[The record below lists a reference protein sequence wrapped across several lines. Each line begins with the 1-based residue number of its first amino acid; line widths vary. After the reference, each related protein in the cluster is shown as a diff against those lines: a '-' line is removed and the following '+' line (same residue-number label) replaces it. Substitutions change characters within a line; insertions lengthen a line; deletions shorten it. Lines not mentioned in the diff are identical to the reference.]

1 MELRKAIYN
10 EAFIQQLKIDL
21 AKAEPR
27 FKADE
32 YQSIILQSDWEQLEL
47 MQRKRRIT
55 EAIHATLP
63 ASYQEALDILMQV
76 APNYS
81 GLAGL
86 VFSDYVQ
93 VYGLNDWEVSI
104 KALERFTQY
113 STAEFAVRPFFIKD
127 SERMIQQSMTWAQS
141 ENEHVRRLASEGSR
155 PRLPWGISIPT
166 IKENPALILPILE
179 SLKQDPSLYVRRS
192 VANSLNDVTKTHPAL
207 FKEIAT
213 NWVNEH
219 SDTDWI
225 IKHASRSLLKKGDPD
240 ILHLFGYENSEKLHI
255 QEFQC
260 GAESLQIGEVIDFSF
275 QLQAETET
283 KLRIDY
289 AIDYVK
295 ARGNR
300 TRKVFKLSDT
310 TIKKN
315 ETKNYSRTHSF
326 QDLSTRTHY
335 PGTHQLTIIV
345 NGEDKL
351 SVEFDVI

>member
-1 MELRKAIYN
+1 MESTRHNQLQGNVHSLIMSVKGGWRMELRKAIYN

-113 STAEFAVRPFFIKD
+113 STAEFAVRPF
-127 SERMIQQSMTWAQS
+127 
-141 ENEHVRRLASEGSR
+141 L
-155 PRLPWGISIPT
+155 
-166 IKENPALILPILE
+166 
-179 SLKQDPSLYVRRS
+179 
-192 VANSLNDVTKTHPAL
+192 
-207 FKEIAT
+207 
-213 NWVNEH
+213 
-219 SDTDWI
+219 
-225 IKHASRSLLKKGDPD
+225 
-240 ILHLFGYENSEKLHI
+240 
-255 QEFQC
+255 
-260 GAESLQIGEVIDFSF
+260 
-275 QLQAETET
+275 
-283 KLRIDY
+283 
-289 AIDYVK
+289 
-295 ARGNR
+295 
-300 TRKVFKLSDT
+300 
-310 TIKKN
+310 
-315 ETKNYSRTHSF
+315 
-326 QDLSTRTHY
+326 
-335 PGTHQLTIIV
+335 
-345 NGEDKL
+345 
-351 SVEFDVI
+351 

>member
-1 MELRKAIYN
+1 MELRKAVYN
-10 EAFIQQLKIDL
+10 EEFIQQLKTDL
-21 AKAEPR
+21 LKAEPR
-27 FKADE
+27 FLADD
-32 YQSIILQSDWEQLEL
+32 YQSIIWQSDWDQLEL

-55 EAIHATLP
+55 EAIQATLP
-63 ASYQEALDILMQV
+63 TSYQDTLEILKQV

-93 VYGLNDWEVSI
+93 VYGLEDWEASI
-104 KALERFTQY
+104 KALEQFTQY

-127 SERMIQQSMTWAQS
+127 PERMIQQSKMWSQS

-155 PRLPWGISIPT
+155 PRLPWGISIPA

-179 SLKQDPSLYVRRS
+179 SLKKDPSLYVRRS
-192 VANSLNDVTKTHPAL
+192 VANSLNDVTKTHPTL
-207 FKEIAT
+207 FKDIAEE
-213 NWVNEH
+213 WVSEH
-219 SDTDWI
+219 PDTDWI

-240 ILHLFGYENSEKLHI
+240 ILRLFGYENSEKLHI

-260 GAESLQIGEVIDFSF
+260 AAESLRIGEAIHFSF
-275 QLQAETET
+275 LLQADTKT

-310 TIKKN
+310 SIKKD

-326 QDLSTRTHY
+326 QDLSTRTHF
-335 PGTHQLTIIV
+335 PGVHQLTLIV
-345 NGEDKL
+345 NGEEKL
-351 SVEFDVI
+351 SIEFDII

>member
-1 MELRKAIYN
+1 MESTRHNQLQGNVHSLIMSVKGGWRMELRKAIYN

-127 SERMIQQSMTWAQS
+127 SERMIQQSMTCTKVKMNTCVGLRVKGAVQDY
-141 ENEHVRRLASEGSR
+141 LGGSR
-155 PRLPWGISIPT
+155 YL
-166 IKENPALILPILE
+166 
-179 SLKQDPSLYVRRS
+179 
-192 VANSLNDVTKTHPAL
+192 
-207 FKEIAT
+207 
-213 NWVNEH
+213 
-219 SDTDWI
+219 
-225 IKHASRSLLKKGDPD
+225 LLKRT
-240 ILHLFGYENSEKLHI
+240 
-255 QEFQC
+255 
-260 GAESLQIGEVIDFSF
+260 
-275 QLQAETET
+275 QL
-283 KLRIDY
+283 
-289 AIDYVK
+289 
-295 ARGNR
+295 
-300 TRKVFKLSDT
+300 
-310 TIKKN
+310 
-315 ETKNYSRTHSF
+315 
-326 QDLSTRTHY
+326 
-335 PGTHQLTIIV
+335 
-345 NGEDKL
+345 
-351 SVEFDVI
+351 